1 MVFCL
6 KIAQEITP
14 DDLFDSSR
22 ALQKKKAEKKRRNAP
37 SPVLLSPHSCALTSK
52 VLTSYEKITWIYAL
66 IWPVKDITT
75 RPTVVLLQL
84 YI

>member
-6 KIAQEITP
+6 KIAQDITP

-22 ALQKKKAEKKRRNAP
+22 ALQKKSGKKRRNAP

-52 VLTSYEKITWIYAL
+52 VLTSYEKIT
-66 IWPVKDITT
+66 
-75 RPTVVLLQL
+75 
-84 YI
+84 